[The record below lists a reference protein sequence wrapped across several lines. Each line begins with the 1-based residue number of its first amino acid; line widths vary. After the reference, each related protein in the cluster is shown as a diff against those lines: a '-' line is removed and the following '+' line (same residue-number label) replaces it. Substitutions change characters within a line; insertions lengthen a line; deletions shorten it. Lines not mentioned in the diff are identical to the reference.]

1 VKGGCIG
8 ELITCKLNPVA
19 GIACEQNR
27 GFRGV
32 EGCIFH
38 REKNSKRCKKLGK
51 GKEKI
56 HHSIDF
62 YQFLRLS
69 PCLAE
74 YLSVS
79 TGL

>member
-1 VKGGCIG
+1 VKGCSIG
-8 ELITCKLNPVA
+8 ELITSELNPVA

-38 REKNSKRCKKLGK
+38 LEKNSKRCKKLGK

-56 HHSIDF
+56 HHAIDF
-62 YQFLRLS
+62 YQFIRLE
-69 PCLAE
+69 PFAQE
-74 YLSVS
+74 F
-79 TGL
+79 

>member
-1 VKGGCIG
+1 VKGSSIG
-8 ELITCKLNPVA
+8 ELITSELNPVA

-32 EGCIFH
+32 EGCVFH

-56 HHSIDF
+56 RRGIDF
-62 YQFLRLS
+62 CQFIRPS
-69 PCLAE
+69 PLAKE
-74 YLSVS
+74 IL
-79 TGL
+79 LA